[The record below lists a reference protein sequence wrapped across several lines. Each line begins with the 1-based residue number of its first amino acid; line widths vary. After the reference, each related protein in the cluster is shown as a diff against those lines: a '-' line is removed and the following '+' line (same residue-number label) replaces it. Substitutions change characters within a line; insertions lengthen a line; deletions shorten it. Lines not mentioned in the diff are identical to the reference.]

1 MGPDG
6 KELGEIA
13 TDVLFENDRVKIWNL
28 TVEPGESSDWHHHVL
43 DYITVGLTNSEMRRE
58 MEDGTGDLT
67 NPDVGEVR
75 YAAAHQPH
83 VVTNIGTNPHR
94 NILIELK

>member
-28 TVEPGESSDWHHHVL
+28 TVEPGESSD
-43 DYITVGLTNSEMRRE
+43 
-58 MEDGTGDLT
+58 
-67 NPDVGEVR
+67 
-75 YAAAHQPH
+75 
-83 VVTNIGTNPHR
+83 
-94 NILIELK
+94 